1 MQYVDFVR
9 QRLTAFADTDTADAT
24 AFVAAELKRFGFKLK
39 TVNDCMYCDIGRAKS
54 RIAFYAEL
62 ADTYQTTV
70 LLCFAAEL
78 AANAIVGVRLIFDG
92 NTEDEHELVGEVG
105 ELYSAAICGGVPS
118 DGIGCCYGVA
128 GAGILEFSLKVI
140 GGKETDVYSS
150 VGQIA
155 ERYAIDCTTVG
166 DGQSFVLRYFDK
178 AKIESALLDIERIAQ
193 RYDDEN
199 GTEHALVVSK
209 NYPPIKND
217 ALCVDKVRQSAGDMV
232 TLIRSTECSYAVSRY
247 LDKICGCMISV
258 GDGVSSDTVVRLF
271 LRLADTRSING

>member
-9 QRLTAFADTDTADAT
+9 QRLAAFADTDT
-24 AFVAAELKRFGFKLK
+24 AFVAAELKRLGFKPK
-39 TVNDCMYCDIGRAKS
+39 TANDCVYCDIGRAKS

-62 ADTYQTTV
+62 ADIYQTTV

-78 AANAIVGVRLIFDG
+78 AANSIAGVRLIFDG
-92 NTEDEHELVGEVG
+92 NTDDEHELVGEAS

-128 GAGILEFSLKVI
+128 GAGRLEFSLKVI
-140 GGKETDVYSS
+140 GGNGSGLYAE
-150 VGQIA
+150 VGRIA
-155 ERYAIDCTTVG
+155 ERYAIDCTTGG

-178 AKIESALLDIERIAQ
+178 AKCESALLDVERVAQ
-193 RYDDEN
+193 RHDDEN

-217 ALCVDKVRQSAGDMV
+217 ALCVDKVRYAAGDSV
-232 TLIRSTECSYAVSRY
+232 TLMRTAECSYGVSRY

-258 GDGVSSDTVVRLF
+258 GDGVSPDTVVRLF
-271 LRLADTRSING
+271 LGLADTRSING